1 MPGNSSRSKGK
12 RSCRCFGGKSLGTF
26 KCPKFQA
33 LIFGIFETSTQ
44 TSPKH
49 PKGTF
54 TIGTPRRRY
63 YRSASRNVPRLV
75 IFQPSSGRIGQT
87 FANKI
92 RESPSWRQ
100 TSWSLD
106 YKSFLVVGKLSQSM
120 LAAWVSLVA
129 GSWGWQSSTS
139 TVRSSRASHRI
150 QVETEDSP
158 LGTGLHTKD
167 SIALKTERKFPN
179 ETNTGVELNQHA
191 SLILKHIAS
200 SSYLRI

>member
-12 RSCRCFGGKSLGTF
+12 RSCRCFEQSLGTF

-129 GSWGWQSSTS
+129 GLWGWQSSTS
-139 TVRSSRASHRI
+139 TYGHLVPAIGFRSKLRILPLEPAFTPRI
-150 QVETEDSP
+150 QSLSKQRES
-158 LGTGLHTKD
+158 
-167 SIALKTERKFPN
+167 FPTRLAQVWN
-179 ETNTGVELNQHA
+179 WISTRLW
-191 SLILKHIAS
+191 S
-200 SSYLRI
+200 SSI